1 MPMRSLSFT
10 DIKDMVKKR
19 SLSFLKLTV
28 ELYMQTCQWAPNSGK
43 NSEIQVDFWPKFYIL
58 AKQNAKNGQFA
69 RILDFAT
76 CGSGYVQILLIWILW
91 PKSGLKYEK
100 KSLKMGWFSSKNKN
114 LHFFGLAALHFVY
127 NSKYWF
133 PVIFVVEIVHF
144 CLHFFFNFAF
154 VKLNFSWA
162 RLKLLNMECFLLFFC
177 PF

>member
-43 NSEIQVDFWPKFYIL
+43 NSEIQVNFWPKFYIL

-76 CGSGYVQILLIWILW
+76 GGSGYVQILLIWILW
-91 PKSGLKYEK
+91 PKFGLKYK
-100 KSLKMGWFSSKNKN
+100 KNHWKWAGFPLKKKFAF
-114 LHFFGLAALHFVY
+114 FFGFAALHFVY

-144 CLHFFFNFAF
+144 CRNFF
-154 VKLNFSWA
+154 
-162 RLKLLNMECFLLFFC
+162 LF
-177 PF
+177 

>member
-19 SLSFLKLTV
+19 SLLFLKLTV

-43 NSEIQVDFWPKFYIL
+43 NSEFQVDFWPKFYIL
-58 AKQNAKNGQFA
+58 VKQNAKNGQFA

-100 KSLKMGWFSSKNKN
+100 KNHWKWAG
-114 LHFFGLAALHFVY
+114 
-127 NSKYWF
+127 F
-133 PVIFVVEIVHF
+133 PLRIRICIF
-144 CLHFFFNFAF
+144 CLVLLPLFLYITQNIDSLSF
-154 VKLNFSWA
+154 LL
-162 RLKLLNMECFLLFFC
+162 LKLFIFAYISFLTL
-177 PF
+177 PLSH